1 MFFTAPLYYLFH
13 LYCEA
18 SQPEKATMVVK
29 EMQKQGM
36 TPNAVTYSYLLNCLV
51 MQNMPNFAIDIWG
64 DMQRRGV
71 PPNFLT
77 YTSMIRAFRAANQ
90 PSRAKEI
97 EEEEMRGMWQCGS
110 LWT

>member
-1 MFFTAPLYYLFH
+1 
-13 LYCEA
+13 
-18 SQPEKATMVVK
+18 MVVK

-36 TPNAVTYSYLLNCLV
+36 TPNIVTYKYLLTFLV
-51 MQNMPNFAIDIWG
+51 AQNMPDEAIEMWWN
-64 DMQRRGV
+64 MQRRGV

-97 EEEEMRGMWQCGS
+97 EEEEMRGMWQCG
-110 LWT
+110 WT